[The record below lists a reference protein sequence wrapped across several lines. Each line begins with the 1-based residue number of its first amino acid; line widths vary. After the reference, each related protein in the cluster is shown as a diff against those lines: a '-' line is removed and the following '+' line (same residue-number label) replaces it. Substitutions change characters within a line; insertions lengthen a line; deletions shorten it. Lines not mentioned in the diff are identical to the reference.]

1 MKDKNNECSVTI
13 IVVTYNRKE
22 LLKEALTALGSQSYK
37 NVKVLVVD
45 NCSTDGTKDY
55 IKDVLKDNRF
65 VYLNTGSNLGG
76 AGGFNYGMKEAVK
89 LGSDYIWVMDDDC
102 IVHEDSLEKL
112 LKFAKE
118 KNDDFGYL
126 SSVVR
131 WKDGSICKMNHQKLS
146 LKDKV
151 SDFEVNGQQIM
162 LASFVSM
169 FIRREVVE
177 DVGLPIKDFF
187 IWGDD
192 WEYTGRVSKKYPCYL
207 VTDSVVTHKS
217 NTNIGADI
225 SKDTSDRLDRY
236 FYAYR
241 NEGYFYKQMGFKG
254 KVYWFLKKILH
265 IKRILL
271 SKGSNKFKKLKIMKK
286 GLKALKTFNPK
297 VEYVYGPSSEV
308 NVLEFFGEP
317 LLYGGQEAFIINMY
331 KNFENKNIHY
341 TFCTPFESENKTL
354 IQMADKR
361 GDKIVSYGYKFDS
374 KLRKASIK
382 KAAKHI
388 LSQEKFDV
396 IHIHT
401 GSVFTLIEVSKLA
414 KKYGVK
420 KVIAHSHATGYNT
433 FKYRL
438 IKKYSDKRI
447 LKYVNEY
454 FACSDLA
461 AAWKFPKNII
471 DEKKYYVIKNGI
483 ETEGYKF
490 DKKVRDKYR
499 KELGLNDSY
508 VLCGVGRFSEPKNQ
522 IFTVELVEKLL
533 SDGQDVKCVFVGAG
547 ETKNQIIAEVKNRKL
562 EENFVFLE
570 NRTDVAE
577 ILMAS
582 DVFVFPS
589 KFEGL
594 GIVAIESQASG
605 LPTLC
610 SEYIPAE
617 TKITDIISYHELS
630 NMNDWIDAIDKLK
643 KKEINREVY
652 AGKVAEAG
660 YDASESALYLED
672 KYLGLL

>member
-1 MKDKNNECSVTI
+1 MKSLEQKNVAI
-13 IVVTYNRKE
+13 VVVTYNRKE
-22 LLKEALTALGSQSYK
+22 LLKEALTALSNQSYK
-37 NVKVLVVD
+37 EVKILVID
-45 NCSTDGTKDY
+45 NCSTDGTKEH
-55 IKDVLKDNRF
+55 IEEVLKDDRF
-65 VYLNTGSNLGG
+65 VYINTGANLGG
-76 AGGFNYGMKEAVK
+76 AGGFNFGMKEAIK
-89 LGSDYIWVMDDDC
+89 LGADYIWVMDDDC

-112 LKFAKE
+112 LAFAKE

-126 SSVVR
+126 SSVVH
-131 WKDGSICKMNHQKLS
+131 WKDGSICKMNHQKVN
-146 LKDKV
+146 LKEKV
-151 SDFEVNGQQIM
+151 SDFETNGQRIM

-207 VTDSVVTHKS
+207 VTDSIVTHKS

-241 NEGYFYKQMGFKG
+241 NEGYFYRQMGFSG
-254 KVYWFLKKILH
+254 KLYWFLKKILH
-265 IKRILL
+265 VKRILL
-271 SKGSNKFKKLKIMKK
+271 SKGPNKRKKLKIMKK
-286 GLKALKTFNPK
+286 GLKALKTFNPR
-297 VEYVYGPSSEV
+297 VEYVYNANSQV
-308 NVLEFFGEP
+308 KVLEFFGEP
-317 LLYGGQEAFIINMY
+317 LSYGGQEAFIINMY
-331 KNFENKNIHY
+331 KNFDNKNIHY

-354 IQMADKR
+354 IQMADDR
-361 GDKIVSYGYKFDS
+361 HDKIVAYDYKFES
-374 KLRKASIK
+374 KFRKLSIK

-388 LSQEKFDV
+388 LSHEKFDV

-438 IKKYSDKRI
+438 VKKYSDKRI
-447 LKYVNEY
+447 AKYVDEY

-461 AAWKFPKNII
+461 AAWKFPSKVIE
-471 DEKKYYVIKNGI
+471 EKRYNVIKNGI
-483 ETEGYKF
+483 ETDRYKF
-490 DKKVRDKYR
+490 NEKTRKEYR
-499 KELGLNDSY
+499 KELGLEKSY
-508 VLCGVGRFSEPKNQ
+508 TLCTVGRFAEPKNQ
-522 IFTVELVEKLL
+522 IFVVDMVERLIGEK
-533 SDGQDVKCVFVGAG
+533 QDVKCVFVGAG
-547 ETKNQIIAEVKNRKL
+547 ETKADIVKEVKNRKL
-562 EENFVFLE
+562 KDKFVFLE

-577 ILMAS
+577 ILMAA
-582 DVFVFPS
+582 DMFIFPS

-610 SEYIPAE
+610 SEHIPAE
-617 TKITDIISYHELS
+617 TKLTDIISYHELA
-630 NMNDWIDAIDKLK
+630 NMDDWIDAIYKTQK
-643 KKEINREVY
+643 REIDREVY
-652 AGKVAEAG
+652 SVLVAEAG
-660 YDASESALYLED
+660 YDAKESAKLLED
-672 KYLGLL
+672 KYIGLK